1 MLNERRSGARVR
13 ETVLALW
20 GRWIRLSVARR
31 VVATILTAVIAGG
44 AWFTACSG
52 DRLTAPNA
60 PNEPAANPQP
70 GVPRHAVEVNEQ
82 RVPINPVYGDPCT
95 MESIAFTG
103 YIHIKIATTIDESGG
118 VHLDLSSD
126 QTSLTGVGMV
136 TQNTYRASDEQHQ
149 IENTQGLAPL
159 TMTVIDNFRILGP
172 NPNDNWIMYM
182 HSHFTVN
189 ANGVPTAAVDNVQ
202 AECR

>member
-1 MLNERRSGARVR
+1 MLKERRSGARVR
-13 ETVLALW
+13 ETMLALW

-31 VVATILTAVIAGG
+31 VVATLLTAVLVGG

-60 PNEPAANPQP
+60 TPKPQP
-70 GVPRHAVEVNEQ
+70 GVPGRAVELNEQ
-82 RVPINPVYGDPCT
+82 HVPITPVYNDPCT
-95 MESIAFTG
+95 GETIAFTG

-126 QTSLTGVGMV
+126 QTSLRGVG
-136 TQNTYRASDEQHQ
+136 TITGNSYQASDEQHTLQ
-149 IENTQGLAPL
+149 NTQGLAPL

-172 NPNDNWIMYM
+172 DPKDNWIMYV
-182 HSHFTVN
+182 HSHVTVN